1 MKRVYFWNSE
11 QWVTL
16 LDRLFRVKFW
26 RAIME
31 TNRGKKEKLIKRK
44 KKKPCKGQ
52 GKFGLRWG
60 HRIR

>member
-44 KKKPCKGQ
+44 KKKAM
-52 GKFGLRWG
+52 
-60 HRIR
+60 